1 MTLPLASK
9 LALAQG
15 LFFAATGA
23 WPIANLR
30 SFEAVT
36 GPKPE
41 GWLVKTV
48 GALLAV
54 TGGALALASRQRISR
69 EWALLGAGTAAALA
83 AVDVWYAGVRRRISP
98 VYLLDAPVELAFVTG
113 WAVAWKG
120 IVRADRPALLTDAV
134 EAFAAAAATPASRA

>member
-1 MTLPLASK
+1 MGSHPARK

-23 WPIANLR
+23 WPIAHLP

-48 GALLAV
+48 GALLVV
-54 TGGALALASRQRISR
+54 TGGALALASRRPLAR
-69 EWALLGAGTAAALA
+69 EWAVLGGGSAAALA
-83 AVDVWYAGVRRRISP
+83 AVDLWYAGARRRISP
-98 VYLLDAPVELAFVTG
+98 VYLLDAPLELGFVAG
-113 WAVAWKG
+113 WALSWRRLA
-120 IVRADRPALLTDAV
+120 RAG
-134 EAFAAAAATPASRA
+134 AAT